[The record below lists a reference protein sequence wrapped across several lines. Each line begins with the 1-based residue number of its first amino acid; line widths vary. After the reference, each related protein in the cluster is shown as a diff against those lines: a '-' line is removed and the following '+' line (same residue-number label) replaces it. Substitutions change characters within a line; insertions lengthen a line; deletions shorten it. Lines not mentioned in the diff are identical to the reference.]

1 MKIATQ
7 SVENSQAVLQIEVE
21 PGEMEE
27 SLDRAYR
34 QLVKRVGVPGFRK
47 GKAPRSVL
55 ERYVGKEGLQREALE
70 DLVPELCTRVIEEQK
85 MEVIAQ
91 PQIEII
97 QSDPV
102 IFKAI
107 FPLRPHVELGD
118 YHAIRVDKQPVEV
131 GDEEISSVI
140 NQLRERHAVWSP
152 VERPVNFEDLVV
164 VDIDEEA
171 KDGTVKTYQA
181 RQFPLVK
188 DSLIPLPGF
197 AEHLVG
203 MATGGVK
210 EFALTYPDDYKLKEL
225 AGRDTKFK
233 VKLIEVKEKH
243 LPELDDDF
251 AKSLGQGM
259 ENLEALRNFVAAN
272 LRKAAEE
279 AAKRD
284 YERKLVEA
292 VVGLS
297 KVDFPPVLVD
307 REIDSLLK
315 ERDFIFREQGGLQGY
330 LKNLNKTEQGMK
342 EELRPEAV
350 RRITESLVL
359 GKIIEQEKITVDAA
373 EIAAEIES
381 MTKDAGD
388 RVEEM
393 QRMLGTDQARQV
405 VEERQLS
412 LKALQKLTEI
422 ALNNVAEGPEKTA

>member
-7 SVENSQAVLQIEVE
+7 SVENNQAVLQIEVE

-55 ERYVGKEGLQREALE
+55 ERYVGKEGLQREAME

-118 YHAIRVDKQPVEV
+118 YHTIRVDKQPVEV
-131 GDEEISSVI
+131 GDEEINSVI

-203 MATGGVK
+203 MGTGEVK
-210 EFALTYPDDYKLKEL
+210 EFALTYPDDHKFKEL
-225 AGRDTKFK
+225 AGRGTKFK

-284 YERKLVEA
+284 YERKLVEV

-359 GKIIEQEKITVDAA
+359 GKVIEQEKITVDAA

-393 QRMLGTDQARQV
+393 KRMLGTDQARQV

-422 ALNNVAEGPEKTA
+422 ALNNIAEGPEKTA

>member
-118 YHAIRVDKQPVEV
+118 YHTIRVDKQPVEV

-330 LKNLNKTEQGMK
+330 LKNFNKTEQGMK

-359 GKIIEQEKITVDAA
+359 GKIIEQEKITVDDA

-422 ALNNVAEGPEKTA
+422 ALNNIAEGPEKTA

>member
-7 SVENSQAVLQIEVE
+7 SVENNQAVLQIEVE

-55 ERYVGKEGLQREALE
+55 ERYVGKEGLQREAME

-118 YHAIRVDKQPVEV
+118 YHTIRVDKQPVEV
-131 GDEEISSVI
+131 GDEEINSVI

-203 MATGGVK
+203 MGTGEVK
-210 EFALTYPDDYKLKEL
+210 EFALTYPDDYKFKEL

-284 YERKLVEA
+284 YERKLVEV

-307 REIDSLLK
+307 REVDSLLK

-359 GKIIEQEKITVDAA
+359 GKVIEQEKITVDAA

-393 QRMLGTDQARQV
+393 KRMLGTDQARQV

-422 ALNNVAEGPEKTA
+422 ALNNIAEGPEKTA

>member
-55 ERYVGKEGLQREALE
+55 ERYVGKEGLQREAME

-131 GDEEISSVI
+131 GDEEINSVI

-284 YERKLVEA
+284 YERKLVEE

-330 LKNLNKTEQGMK
+330 LKNFNKTEQGMK

-359 GKIIEQEKITVDAA
+359 GKVIEQEEITVDAA

-393 QRMLGTDQARQV
+393 KRMLGTDQARQV

>member
-118 YHAIRVDKQPVEV
+118 YHTIRVDKQPVEV
-131 GDEEISSVI
+131 GDEEINSVI
-140 NQLRERHAVWSP
+140 HQLRERHAVWSP

-203 MATGGVK
+203 MTTGGVK

-251 AKSLGQGM
+251 AKSLVQGM

-359 GKIIEQEKITVDAA
+359 GKIIEQEKITVDDA

>member
-7 SVENSQAVLQIEVE
+7 SVENNQAVLQIEVE

-118 YHAIRVDKQPVEV
+118 YHTIRVDKQPVEV
-131 GDEEISSVI
+131 GDEEINSVI

-203 MATGGVK
+203 MGTGEVK
-210 EFALTYPDDYKLKEL
+210 EFALTYPDDYKFKEL

-330 LKNLNKTEQGMK
+330 LKNFNKTEQGMK

-422 ALNNVAEGPEKTA
+422 ALNNIAEGPEKTA

>member
-7 SVENSQAVLQIEVE
+7 SVENNQAVLQIEVE

-55 ERYVGKEGLQREALE
+55 ERYVGKEGLQREAME

-118 YHAIRVDKQPVEV
+118 YHTIRVDKQPVEV
-131 GDEEISSVI
+131 GDEEINSVI

-203 MATGGVK
+203 MATGEVK
-210 EFALTYPDDYKLKEL
+210 EFALTYPDDYKFKEL

-233 VKLIEVKEKH
+233 VKLIEIKEKH

-284 YERKLVEA
+284 YERKLVEV

-307 REIDSLLK
+307 REVDSLLK

-359 GKIIEQEKITVDAA
+359 GKVIEQEKITVDAA

-393 QRMLGTDQARQV
+393 KRMLGTDQARQV

-422 ALNNVAEGPEKTA
+422 ALNNIAEGPEKTA

>member
-7 SVENSQAVLQIEVE
+7 SVENNQAVLQIEVE

-55 ERYVGKEGLQREALE
+55 ERYVGKEGLQREAME

-131 GDEEISSVI
+131 GDEEINSVI

-330 LKNLNKTEQGMK
+330 LKNFNKTEQGMK

-359 GKIIEQEKITVDAA
+359 GKVIEQEKITVDAA

-393 QRMLGTDQARQV
+393 KRMLGTDQARQV

>member
-118 YHAIRVDKQPVEV
+118 YHTIRVDKQPVEV
-131 GDEEISSVI
+131 GDEEINSVI

-284 YERKLVEA
+284 YERKLVEE

-330 LKNLNKTEQGMK
+330 LKNFNKTEQGMK

-359 GKIIEQEKITVDAA
+359 GKIIEQEKITVDDA

>member
-118 YHAIRVDKQPVEV
+118 YHTIRVDKQPVEV

-203 MATGGVK
+203 MGTGEVK
-210 EFALTYPDDYKLKEL
+210 EFALTYPDDHKFKEL

>member
-7 SVENSQAVLQIEVE
+7 SVENNQAVLQIEVE

-55 ERYVGKEGLQREALE
+55 ERYVGKEGLQREAME

-118 YHAIRVDKQPVEV
+118 YHTIRVDKQPVEV
-131 GDEEISSVI
+131 GDEEINSVI

-203 MATGGVK
+203 MATSEVK
-210 EFALTYPDDYKLKEL
+210 EFALTYPDDYKFKEL

-233 VKLIEVKEKH
+233 VKLIEIKEKH

>member
-118 YHAIRVDKQPVEV
+118 YHTIRVDKQPVEV
-131 GDEEISSVI
+131 GDEEINSVI